1 LLRVVSFNGGKAGIV
16 VSGKVLDVSRALKG
30 VNFRNWANY
39 KYVRNLIEQWNEI
52 KILLERILK
61 SKHVIECFSYNLND
75 VSLDAPITN
84 PSKIICVGRN
94 YMSHIEE
101 MREEVPSEPIFF
113 LKPPSALT
121 GHNSKI
127 ILPVESERVDHEI
140 ELAVIIGKRCKNVD
154 PREAWN
160 TIFGYTILL
169 DITAR
174 DLQRKDVT
182 WFRAK
187 GFDTFCPL
195 GPWIVTKDEIEDPHN
210 LNIELKVN
218 GEVRQQGNTKDMIF
232 KINELISFASKVC
245 TLEPGDI
252 LATGTP
258 QGVAP
263 LKHGDI
269 IEGYIEKIGLL
280 KLAVNPSS

>member
-1 LLRVVSFNGGKAGIV
+1 LRIVSFNGGKAGIV
-16 VSGKVLDVSRALKG
+16 VSDEVLDVSKALRG
-30 VNFRNWANY
+30 INFRNWANY
-39 KYVRNLIEQWNEI
+39 KYVRNLIEQWDEVQ
-52 KILLERILK
+52 ILLERVSR
-61 SKHVIECFSYNLND
+61 SKHVVERFSYNLND
-75 VSLDAPITN
+75 VSFDAPITT

-127 ILPVESERVDHEI
+127 VLPVESERVDHEI
-140 ELAVIIGKRCKNVD
+140 ELAVIIGKRCKGVS
-154 PREAWN
+154 PKEAWN

-195 GPWIVTKDEIEDPHN
+195 GPWIVTKDEIEDPQN
-210 LNIELKVN
+210 LNIELRVN
-218 GEVRQQGNTKDMIF
+218 GEVRQRGNTKDMIF

-269 IEGYIEKIGLL
+269 IEGYIEKVGLL
-280 KLAVNPSS
+280 RLTVK

>member
-1 LLRVVSFNGGKAGIV
+1 MRVVSFNGGKAGIV

>member
-1 LLRVVSFNGGKAGIV
+1 MRVVSFNGGKAGIV

-75 VSLDAPITN
+75 VSLDAPIIN

-154 PREAWN
+154 PRETWN

>member
-1 LLRVVSFNGGKAGIV
+1 MRIVSFNGGKAGIV
-16 VSGKVLDVSRALKG
+16 FNDKVLDVSRALKG
-30 VNFRNWANY
+30 INYRNWANY
-39 KYVRNLIEQWNEI
+39 MRARNLIEQWDEI
-52 KILLERILK
+52 QILLERVSK
-61 SKHVIECFSYNLND
+61 SKHVIEQFSYNLND
-75 VSLDAPITN
+75 VSFDAPITN

-94 YMSHIEE
+94 YLSHIKE
-101 MREEVPSEPIFF
+101 MHEEVPSEPIFF

-121 GHNSKI
+121 GHSSKI
-127 ILPVESERVDHEI
+127 VLPAESERVDHEI
-140 ELAVIIGKRCKNVD
+140 ELAVIIGKRCKGVD
-154 PREAWN
+154 PKEAWN

-187 GFDTFCPL
+187 GFDSFCPL
-195 GPWIVTKDEIEDPHN
+195 GPWIVTKDEIDDPHN

-218 GEVRQQGNTKDMIF
+218 GEVRQRGNTKDMIF

-252 LATGTP
+252 IATGTP
-258 QGVAP
+258 KGVAP

-269 IEGYIEKIGLL
+269 IEGYIGKIGLL
-280 KLAVNPSS
+280 RLTVK

>member
-1 LLRVVSFNGGKAGIV
+1 
-16 VSGKVLDVSRALKG
+16 
-30 VNFRNWANY
+30 
-39 KYVRNLIEQWNEI
+39 
-52 KILLERILK
+52 
-61 SKHVIECFSYNLND
+61 
-75 VSLDAPITN
+75 
-84 PSKIICVGRN
+84 
-94 YMSHIEE
+94 MSHIEE

-195 GPWIVTKDEIEDPHN
+195 GPWIVTRDEIDEPHN

>member
-1 LLRVVSFNGGKAGIV
+1 LRVVSFNGGKAGIV

-30 VNFRNWANY
+30 VNFRNWADY

-121 GHNSKI
+121 GHNSQI
-127 ILPVESERVDHEI
+127 ILPTESKRVDHEI
-140 ELAVIIGKRCKNVD
+140 ELAVIIGNQCKNVN
-154 PREAWN
+154 PKEAWN

-174 DLQRKDVT
+174 DLQKKDVT

-195 GPWIVTKDEIEDPHN
+195 GPWIVTKDEIDDPQN

-218 GEVRQQGNTKDMIF
+218 EELRQQGNTKDMIF
-232 KINELISFASKVC
+232 KINELISFASKIC

-252 LATGTP
+252 IATGTP
-258 QGVAP
+258 EGVSS
-263 LKHGDI
+263 LKHGDVI
-269 IEGYIEKIGLL
+269 KGYIEKIGSL
-280 KLAVNPSS
+280 KLAVK

>member
-1 LLRVVSFNGGKAGIV
+1 MRIVSFNGGKAGIV
-16 VSGKVLDVSRALKG
+16 VSDEVLDVSKALRG
-30 VNFRNWANY
+30 INFRNWANY
-39 KYVRNLIEQWNEI
+39 KYVRNLIEQWDEVQ
-52 KILLERILK
+52 ILLERVSR
-61 SKHVIECFSYNLND
+61 SKHVVKRFSYNLND
-75 VSLDAPITN
+75 VSFDAPITN

-127 ILPVESERVDHEI
+127 VLPVESERVDHEI
-140 ELAVIIGKRCKNVD
+140 ELAVIIGKRCRGVNPK
-154 PREAWN
+154 EAWN

-195 GPWIVTKDEIEDPHN
+195 GPWIVTKDEIEDPQN
-210 LNIELKVN
+210 LNIELRVN
-218 GEVRQQGNTKDMIF
+218 GEVRQRGNTKDMIF

-269 IEGYIEKIGLL
+269 IEGYIEKVGLL
-280 KLAVNPSS
+280 RLTVK

>member
-1 LLRVVSFNGGKAGIV
+1 MRIVSFNGGKAGII
-16 VSGKVLDVSRALKG
+16 VSDEVLDVSKALKG
-30 VNFRNWANY
+30 INFRNWANY
-39 KYVRNLIEQWNEI
+39 KYVRNLIEQWDEVQ
-52 KILLERILK
+52 ILLERVSR
-61 SKHVIECFSYNLND
+61 SKHLIEQFSYNLND
-75 VSLDAPITN
+75 VSLDAPITD

-127 ILPVESERVDHEI
+127 VLPVESERVDHEI
-140 ELAVIIGKRCKNVD
+140 ELAVIIGKRCKGVN
-154 PREAWN
+154 PKEAWN

-195 GPWIVTKDEIEDPHN
+195 GPWIVTRDEIDEPHN

-218 GEVRQQGNTKDMIF
+218 GEVRQRGNTKDMIF

-269 IEGYIEKIGLL
+269 IEGYIEKIGSL

>member
-1 LLRVVSFNGGKAGIV
+1 MRIVSFNGGKAGIV
-16 VSGKVLDVSRALKG
+16 VSDEVLDVSKALRG
-30 VNFRNWANY
+30 INFRNWANY
-39 KYVRNLIEQWNEI
+39 KYVRNLIEQWDEVQ
-52 KILLERILK
+52 ILLERVSR
-61 SKHVIECFSYNLND
+61 SKHLIVQFSYNLND

-127 ILPVESERVDHEI
+127 VLPVESERVDHEI
-140 ELAVIIGKRCKNVD
+140 ELAVIIGKRCRGVNPK
-154 PREAWN
+154 EAWN

-187 GFDTFCPL
+187 GFDSFCPL
-195 GPWIVTKDEIEDPHN
+195 GPWIVTRDEIDEPHN

-218 GEVRQQGNTKDMIF
+218 GEVRQRGNTKDMIF

-269 IEGYIEKIGLL
+269 IEGYIEKVGLL
-280 KLAVNPSS
+280 RLTVK

>member
-1 LLRVVSFNGGKAGIV
+1 LRVVSFNGGKAGIV

>member
-1 LLRVVSFNGGKAGIV
+1 LRIVSFNGGKAGIV
-16 VSGKVLDVSRALKG
+16 VSDEVLDVSKALRG
-30 VNFRNWANY
+30 INFRNWANY
-39 KYVRNLIEQWNEI
+39 KYVRNLIEQWDEVQ
-52 KILLERILK
+52 ILLERVSR
-61 SKHVIECFSYNLND
+61 SKHVVKRFSYNLND
-75 VSLDAPITN
+75 VSFDAPITN

-127 ILPVESERVDHEI
+127 VLPVESERVDHEI
-140 ELAVIIGKRCKNVD
+140 ELAVIIGKRCRGVNPK
-154 PREAWN
+154 EAWN

-187 GFDTFCPL
+187 GFDSFCPL
-195 GPWIVTKDEIEDPHN
+195 GPWIVTRDEIDEPHN

-218 GEVRQQGNTKDMIF
+218 GEVRQRGNTKDMIF

-269 IEGYIEKIGLL
+269 IEGYIEKVGLL
-280 KLAVNPSS
+280 RLTVK

>member
-1 LLRVVSFNGGKAGIV
+1 MRIVSFNRGKAGIIV
-16 VSGKVLDVSRALKG
+16 NDKILDVSKALREI
-30 VNFRNWANY
+30 NFRNWANY
-39 KYVRNLIEQWNEI
+39 KYVRSLIEQWDGIE
-52 KILLERILK
+52 ILLERISK
-61 SKHVIECFSYNLND
+61 SKHVIGHFSYNLNN
-75 VSLDAPITN
+75 VSLNAPITN

-94 YMSHIEE
+94 YMGHIEE

-127 ILPVESERVDHEI
+127 ILPAESERVDHEI
-140 ELAVIIGKRCKNVD
+140 ELAVIIGKRCRNVD
-154 PREAWN
+154 PKGAWN
-160 TIFGYTILL
+160 VIFGYTILL

-174 DLQRKDVT
+174 DLQKKDVT

-195 GPWIVTKDEIEDPHN
+195 GPWIVTKDEIEDPQN

-218 GEVRQQGNTKDMIF
+218 GEVRQQGNTEDMMF
-232 KINELISFASKVC
+232 KINELVSFASKVC

-252 LATGTP
+252 IATGTP

-269 IEGYIEKIGLL
+269 IEGVIEKIGSL
-280 KLAVNPSS
+280 KLTVVRRS

>member
-1 LLRVVSFNGGKAGIV
+1 MRVVSFNGGKAGIV

-30 VNFRNWANY
+30 VNFRNWADY

-75 VSLDAPITN
+75 VSLDAPIIN

-121 GHNSKI
+121 GHNSQI
-127 ILPVESERVDHEI
+127 ILPTESKRVDHEI
-140 ELAVIIGKRCKNVD
+140 ELAVIIGNQCKNVN
-154 PREAWN
+154 PKEAWN

-174 DLQRKDVT
+174 DLQKKDVT

-195 GPWIVTKDEIEDPHN
+195 GPWIVTKDEIDDPQN

-218 GEVRQQGNTKDMIF
+218 EELRQQGNTKDMIF
-232 KINELISFASKVC
+232 KINELISFASKIC

-252 LATGTP
+252 IATGTP
-258 QGVAP
+258 EGVSS
-263 LKHGDI
+263 LKHGDVI
-269 IEGYIEKIGLL
+269 KGYIEKIGSL
-280 KLAVNPSS
+280 KLAVK

>member
-1 LLRVVSFNGGKAGIV
+1 MLRIVSFNGGKAGIV
-16 VSGKVLDVSRALKG
+16 VSDEVLDVSKALRG
-30 VNFRNWANY
+30 INFRNWANY
-39 KYVRNLIEQWNEI
+39 KYVRNLIEQWDEVQ
-52 KILLERILK
+52 ILLERVSR
-61 SKHVIECFSYNLND
+61 SKHLIVQFSYNLND

-127 ILPVESERVDHEI
+127 VLPVESERVDHEI
-140 ELAVIIGKRCKNVD
+140 ELAVIIGKRCKGVS
-154 PREAWN
+154 PKEAWN

-195 GPWIVTKDEIEDPHN
+195 GPWIVTKDEIEDPQN
-210 LNIELKVN
+210 LNIELRVN
-218 GEVRQQGNTKDMIF
+218 GEVRQRGNTKDMIF

-245 TLEPGDI
+245 TLEPGDVI
-252 LATGTP
+252 ATGTP

-269 IEGYIEKIGLL
+269 IEGYIEKVGLL
-280 KLAVNPSS
+280 RLTVK

>member
-1 LLRVVSFNGGKAGIV
+1 MRIVSFNGGKAGIIV
-16 VSGKVLDVSRALKG
+16 NDKVLDVSKALKG
-30 VNFRNWANY
+30 INFRNWANY

-52 KILLERILK
+52 EILLERILK
-61 SKHVIECFSYNLND
+61 NKHVIECFSYNLND

-101 MREEVPSEPIFF
+101 MQEEVPSEPIFF

-127 ILPVESERVDHEI
+127 ILPTESERIDHEI

-174 DLQRKDVT
+174 DLQKKDVT

-195 GPWIVTKDEIEDPHN
+195 GPWIVTKDEIEDPQN

-218 GEVRQQGNTKDMIF
+218 GEVRQRGNTKDMIF

-252 LATGTP
+252 IATGTP
-258 QGVAP
+258 KGVAP

-269 IEGYIEKIGLL
+269 IEGYIEKIGSL
-280 KLAVNPSS
+280 KLAVNSFP

>member
-1 LLRVVSFNGGKAGIV
+1 LRVVSFNGGKAGIV

-30 VNFRNWANY
+30 VNFRNWADY

-75 VSLDAPITN
+75 VSLDAPIIN

-121 GHNSKI
+121 GHNSQI
-127 ILPVESERVDHEI
+127 ILPTESKRVDHEI
-140 ELAVIIGKRCKNVD
+140 ELAVIIGNQCKNVN
-154 PREAWN
+154 PKEAWN

-174 DLQRKDVT
+174 DLQKKDVT

-195 GPWIVTKDEIEDPHN
+195 GPWIVTKDEIDDPQN

-218 GEVRQQGNTKDMIF
+218 EELRQQGNTKDMIF
-232 KINELISFASKVC
+232 KINELISFASKIC

-252 LATGTP
+252 IATGTP
-258 QGVAP
+258 EGVSS
-263 LKHGDI
+263 LKHGDVI
-269 IEGYIEKIGLL
+269 KGYIEKIGSL
-280 KLAVNPSS
+280 KLAVK

>member
-1 LLRVVSFNGGKAGIV
+1 LRVVSFNGGKAGIV

-280 KLAVNPSS
+280 KLAVNSSS